1 MKMRNLVN
9 TWALV
14 CVAITTGALI
24 YFAWDKTEHLA
35 GADWCGRAVA
45 ASREAERPDS
55 AISGCYGLMTKQ
67 IEALA
72 LDSHIAHGTVALALL
87 VLVVIVLSGGRLSFR
102 ASKDGID
109 ADISR
114 DEAAERVANAADAE
128 AERITRG

>member
-1 MKMRNLVN
+1 MKMRHLVN

-35 GADWCGRAVA
+35 GADWCARALH
-45 ASREAERPDS
+45 ASREGERPES
-55 AISGCYGLMTKQ
+55 AISGCYSLMSRQ

-72 LDSHIAHGTVALALL
+72 LDSHIAHGSIAIALL

-114 DEAAERVANAADAE
+114 DEAAERVAHAADAE